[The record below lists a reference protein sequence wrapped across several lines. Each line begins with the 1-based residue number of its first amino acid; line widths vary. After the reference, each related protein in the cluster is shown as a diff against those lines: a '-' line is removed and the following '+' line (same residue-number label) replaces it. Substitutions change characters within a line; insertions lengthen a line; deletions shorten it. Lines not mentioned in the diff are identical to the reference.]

1 MATVNPYFQS
11 GRSIGV
17 SSEQSLYEDLIIESM
32 KIYGWEVY
40 YMPRKVSNPD
50 LILTEDPSNNYEYAF
65 PIEMYLEEVTG
76 FTGDDELITKFG
88 LEIRNS
94 ANFVVSRKRWQSVVG
109 NTNTSVLNF
118 RPTEGDIIYFP
129 KTQSFF
135 EIRKVDSQ
143 TPFFQVGKLFI
154 YRMSCELMQFS
165 NERINTGIAEIDNFA
180 ASFGVTLDDYE
191 LLQESGE
198 ALLLETN
205 DISPIINESPFINN
219 DTAGADNDT
228 FTSEVDNVLDF
239 SERNP
244 FGEAFR

>member
-1 MATVNPYFQS
+1 
-11 GRSIGV
+11 
-17 SSEQSLYEDLIIESM
+17 
-32 KIYGWEVY
+32 
-40 YMPRKVSNPD
+40 MPRSVSNPD
-50 LILTEDPSNNYEYAF
+50 LILTEDPSNKYEHAF
-65 PIEMYLEEVTG
+65 PIERYLEEVAG
-76 FTGDDELITKFG
+76 FAGDDELITKFG
-88 LEIRNS
+88 LEIRNT
-94 ANFVVSRKRWQSVVG
+94 ANFVVSRRRWKDVIG
-109 NTNTSVLNF
+109 DTNTSVLNF

-165 NERINTGIAEIDNFA
+165 NEKINTGIAEIDNFA

-198 ALLLETN
+198 GLLLETY
-205 DISPIINESPFINN
+205 DISPILNESPVINN
-219 DTAGADNDT
+219 DTAGAENDT
-228 FTSEVDNVLDF
+228 FTAEVNNVFDF
-239 SERNP
+239 SDRNP

>member
-17 SSEQSLYEDLIIESM
+17 SSEQTLYEDLIIESM

-40 YMPRKVSNPD
+40 YMPRSVSNPD
-50 LILTEDPSNNYEYAF
+50 LILTEDPSNKYEHAF
-65 PIEMYLEEVTG
+65 PIEMYLEEVAG
-76 FTGDDELITKFG
+76 FAGDDELITKFG
-88 LEIRNS
+88 LEIRNT
-94 ANFVVSRKRWQSVVG
+94 ANFVVSRRRWKDVIG
-109 NTNTSVLNF
+109 DTNTSVLNF

-165 NERINTGIAEIDNFA
+165 NEKINTGIAEIDNFA

-198 ALLLETN
+198 GLLLETY
-205 DISPIINESPFINN
+205 DISPILNESPVINN

-228 FTSEVDNVLDF
+228 FTAEVNNVLDF
-239 SERNP
+239 SEND
-244 FGEAFR
+244 

>member
-17 SSEQSLYEDLIIESM
+17 SSEQTLYEDLIIESM

-40 YMPRKVSNPD
+40 YMPRSVSNPD
-50 LILTEDPSNNYEYAF
+50 LILTEDPSNKYEHAF
-65 PIEMYLEEVTG
+65 PIEMYLEEVAG
-76 FTGDDELITKFG
+76 FAGDDELITKFG
-88 LEIRNS
+88 LEIRNT
-94 ANFVVSRKRWQSVVG
+94 ANFVVSRRRWKDVIG
-109 NTNTSVLNF
+109 DTNTSVLNF

-165 NERINTGIAEIDNFA
+165 NEKINTGIAEIDNFA

-198 ALLLETN
+198 GLLLETY
-205 DISPIINESPFINN
+205 DISPILNESPVINN
-219 DTAGADNDT
+219 DTAGAENDT
-228 FTSEVDNVLDF
+228 FTAEVNNVFDF
-239 SERNP
+239 SDRNP

>member
-17 SSEQSLYEDLIIESM
+17 SSEQTLYEDLIIESM

-40 YMPRKVSNPD
+40 YMPRSVSNPD
-50 LILTEDPSNNYEYAF
+50 LILTEDPSNKYEHAF
-65 PIEMYLEEVTG
+65 PIEMYLEEVAG
-76 FTGDDELITKFG
+76 FAGDDELITKFG
-88 LEIRNS
+88 LEIRNT
-94 ANFVVSRKRWQSVVG
+94 ANFVVSRRRWKDVIG
-109 NTNTSVLNF
+109 DTNTSVLNF

-165 NERINTGIAEIDNFA
+165 NEKINTGIAEIDNFA

-198 ALLLETN
+198 GLLLETY
-205 DISPIINESPFINN
+205 DISPILNESPVINN

-228 FTSEVDNVLDF
+228 FTAEVNNVLDF